1 MARATTLTKLPLDR
15 WAQIIGLNPIHFNR
29 ITISLSPDRACN
41 SGEDFWLQWPYMDAS
56 KVSIEDLASAI
67 AEAEG
72 MIESVIGYKLLPD
85 WIVDERRNTE
95 RPAIRELF
103 SFGIN
108 ARWLAK
114 SVKARWGYVQSGGQR
129 AKSVISA
136 GAAIVRS
143 DADGDGYQETATV
156 TVASAVDTD
165 EVHVYFPGESGADEW
180 EVKPVQVIAS
190 GANLVITFK
199 IWQVP
204 DPDLWERLSTD
215 PAAIDG
221 DNIANFL
228 TTVDVYRVYN
238 NPQTQVQFLWE
249 PDPLLGTCGCG
260 SETCAVCT
268 FGTQYGCLHVRDTR
282 LGNVAYS
289 PADWNSSSSD
299 FSASEWSLCRDPDRM
314 RLWYQAGWRWETTD
328 ARKRPNVDVDP
339 YWEKAI
345 AYLAIT
351 LLNREVCAC
360 NNTEHFIDYW
370 RTDLAR
376 NGNQVSYQ
384 NTAQVLNNPF
394 GTMRGA
400 VYAWQRCQAEERI
413 IQR

>member
-15 WAQIIGLNPIHFNR
+15 WAQLIGLNPIHFNR
-29 ITISLSPDRACN
+29 ITISLSPDRSCN
-41 SGEDFWLQWPYMDAS
+41 SGEDFWMQWPYMDAS

-67 AEAEG
+67 NEAEG

-85 WIVDERRNTE
+85 YIVDERRNTE
-95 RPAIRELF
+95 RPAMRELY
-103 SFGIN
+103 SYGVN
-108 ARWLAK
+108 SRWLAK

-156 TVASAVDTD
+156 TVASTVAVD
-165 EVHVYFPGESGADEW
+165 EVRVYFASQSGADEW
-180 EVKPVQVIAS
+180 EVKPVQVVAS
-190 GANLVITFK
+190 GVNLVITFK

-204 DPDLWERLSTD
+204 DPELWEQLSTD
-215 PAAIDG
+215 PTAIDG
-221 DNIANFL
+221 DVAANFQ
-228 TTVDVYRVYN
+228 TTVDVYRVYLD
-238 NPQTQVQFLWE
+238 PQTQVQFLWE
-249 PDPLLGTCGCG
+249 PDILLACGCG
-260 SETCAVCT
+260 SATCTVCT
-268 FGTQYGCLHVRDTR
+268 LASQYGCLHVRDTR
-282 LGNVAYS
+282 IGSLAYS
-289 PADWNSSSSD
+289 PADWNATAGVFDS
-299 FSASEWSLCRDPDRM
+299 SEWSVCREPERM
-314 RLWYQAGWRWETTD
+314 RLWYQAGWRWETND
-328 ARKRPNVDVDP
+328 PRKRPSVDLDP

-351 LLNREVCAC
+351 LLSREVCAC

-370 RTDLAR
+370 REDLAR
-376 NGNQVSYQ
+376 NGSQVSYQ
-384 NTAQVLNNPF
+384 NGRQVLANPF

-413 IQR
+413 LQR

>member
-15 WAQIIGLNPIHFNR
+15 WAELVGMNPIHFNR

-41 SGEDFWLQWPYMDAS
+41 SGEDFWLQYAYMDAA

-67 AEAEG
+67 SEAEG
-72 MIESVIGYKLLPD
+72 MIESVIGYKLLPE
-85 WIVDERRNTE
+85 WIIDERRNTE

-103 SFGIN
+103 SYGLD

-114 SVKARWGYVQSGGQR
+114 SVRARWGYVLSGGQR
-129 AKSVISA
+129 AKSVIEA

-143 DADGDGYQETATV
+143 DVDGDGYSETATV
-156 TVASAVDTD
+156 TVTTTIEPE
-165 EVHVYFPGESGADEW
+165 EVRVYFPGESGADEW
-180 EVKPVQVIAS
+180 EVRPVRVVDN
-190 GANLVITFK
+190 GATVTITFK
-199 IWQVP
+199 IWQTP

-215 PAAIDG
+215 PTAIDG
-221 DNIANFL
+221 DAAGNFV

-238 NPQTQVQFLWE
+238 DPQSPVQFLWE
-249 PDPLLGTCGCG
+249 PDALGGCNCG
-260 SETCAVCT
+260 SETCTACT
-268 FGTQYGCLHVRDTR
+268 LASQYGCLHVRDTR
-282 LGNVAYS
+282 LGQLGYS
-289 PADWNSSSSD
+289 PAAWNATD
-299 FSASEWSLCRDPDRM
+299 GAFSAGDWSVCREPERM
-314 RLWYQAGWRWETTD
+314 RLWYYSGWRWETAD
-328 ARKRPNVDVDP
+328 ARKRATVDLDP

-376 NGNQVSYQ
+376 NANSVSYQ
-384 NTAQVLNNPF
+384 NSRQHLDNPF